1 MTNKQI
7 NKLGDR
13 IAYAKSVDLVTRED
27 LDMLQEYRKTYK
39 DPLAKTFNRL
49 LTLARKVDK
58 GTIAEEMRE
67 IKKLSDELKDLKKRG
82 RRRNQ
87 NIIIMVAQK
96 NYLTQIGIPIK

>member
-58 GTIAEEMRE
+58 GAVAEEMRE

-96 NYLTQIGIPIK
+96 NYLTQIGISIK